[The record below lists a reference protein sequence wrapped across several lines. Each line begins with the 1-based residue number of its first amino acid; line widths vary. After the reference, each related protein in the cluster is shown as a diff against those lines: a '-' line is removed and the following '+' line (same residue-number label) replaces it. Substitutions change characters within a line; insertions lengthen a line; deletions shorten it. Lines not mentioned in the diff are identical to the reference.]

1 MNYIIER
8 NNLELHPAQ
17 NEIISGQT
25 LKSAL
30 EKRFVIPLRKIPAR
44 DAAMAD
50 IVIVKGNIDEN
61 GRIKCTGRAI
71 RNFYVADPEQAC

>member
-30 EKRFVIPLRKIPAR
+30 DKRFVIPLRKISAR

-50 IVIVKGNIDEN
+50 LVIVKGSIDEN
-61 GRIKCTGRAI
+61 GKKKYTGRAI
-71 RNFYVADPEQAC
+71 RSFYVADPTA

>member
-1 MNYIIER
+1 MNYIVER
-8 NNLELHPAQ
+8 NNLERRPAQ

-30 EKRFVIPLRKIPAR
+30 EKRFVIPLRKIHTR
-44 DAAMAD
+44 DAASAD

-61 GRIKCTGRAI
+61 GKKKYAGRAI
-71 RNFYVADPEQAC
+71 RSFYVADPTA